1 MNDISAQ
8 RLEVDVFGQDEAI
21 ELLLLRTDLS
31 KSPSEDVTA
40 ECDKIVNELGFLAI
54 GIEQAAAYIRVE
66 LDQDIFKFLEIYERR
81 RNEILQKRPT
91 NWEYPASVATT
102 WSLSF
107 ECIRD
112 SNPNAALCL
121 NLFAFLNPDGI
132 IPSFLED
139 AAVLLEDNIGPL
151 QLFKSIMTDSFLFS
165 QALAELGPYSLISR
179 HREASIITIHRLV
192 QAVLQDNMDLK
203 EQTTF
208 RKIVV
213 DLIWAA
219 LPESEDEYHSKAVR

>member
-1 MNDISAQ
+1 
-8 RLEVDVFGQDEAI
+8 
-21 ELLLLRTDLS
+21 
-31 KSPSEDVTA
+31 
-40 ECDKIVNELGFLAI
+40 
-54 GIEQAAAYIRVE
+54 VE
-66 LDQDIFKFLEIYERR
+66 LDQNIFKFLEIYERR

-107 ECIRD
+107 ECIRN

-165 QALAELGPYSLISR
+165 QALAELGRYSLISR
-179 HREASIITIHRLV
+179 HREASIIAIHGLV

-219 LPESEDEYHSKAVR
+219 LPESEGEYHSKAMNLESQISRPLLEMVRSSYSTEKLAEVLQIVGLIRIKSRMPHVLCSRPSQSLQSTIQFIIPNY